1 MFRKKTPI
9 VAAGCALLFTLS
21 GCGGGNESANNG
33 APAIPS
39 SIDQAELDALP
50 TEQTKL
56 VYRYLHYLADGNA
69 AEANKLTAEPV
80 PESQLLPAEEY
91 LKTKDRIQDIQIDA
105 ARSDGTQVY
114 YSVRYGDDS
123 DTDEHWYLLDKVDG
137 QWKMPSH
144 LALAD
149 SKSSGVCPTYAVI
162 PGKLVHECKLDYG
175 TIEQYTSTAL
185 MSPFPTI
192 LKPEVTDPA
201 PADKL
206 NDLFT
211 PLIDKAIEK
220 SSMKLR
226 CWQEDKW
233 GSCPAGASAAVE
245 STQVYGLE
253 PSYSQ
258 EDGSFLAVLAS
269 TSLSADFGDG
279 QQVPALFGTKEEP
292 IQYKIVADAKG
303 KVKSLKPV
311 TSSGQVRV
319 YPKQSIDKLGPTGW
333 WYTA

>member
-1 MFRKKTPI
+1 MSRTKKTPL
-9 VAAGCALLFTLS
+9 VAAGCALLLILA
-21 GCGGGNESANNG
+21 GCGGNNNT
-33 APAIPS
+33 ADKTDIPS

-91 LKTKDRIQDIQIDA
+91 LKTKGRIQDIRIDA

-123 DTDEHWYLLDKVDG
+123 DTAEHWYLLDKVDG

-162 PGKLVHECKLDYG
+162 PGELVHECKLDYG
-175 TIEQYTSTAL
+175 TVEQYTSTAL

-206 NDLFT
+206 DDLFT

-226 CWQEDKW
+226 CWNGDKW
-233 GSCPAGASAAVE
+233 EGCPANASATVE
-245 STQVYGLE
+245 STQLYGLSQE
-253 PSYSQ
+253 YSV

-269 TSLSADFGDG
+269 TALSADFGDG
-279 QQVPALFGTKEEP
+279 QRMPALFGTKDEP

-311 TSSGQVRV
+311 TDSGEVHV
-319 YPKQSIDKLGPTGW
+319 YPKQSIDKIGPTGW
-333 WYTA
+333 WYTV